1 MPGDKL
7 DTRWI
12 RSERRSLPGAAGRL
26 KQDRTQEDERLS
38 REAGLDKTLAD
49 SFPASDPP
57 STLPNPEDDEARE
70 SRPHTSRWR
79 KGEIGGGDATPP

>member
-1 MPGDKL
+1 MPGGKP

-12 RSERRSLPGAAGRL
+12 RSELRSLPGAAVRL
-26 KQDRTQEDERLS
+26 KQDRTQEDERRF

-57 STLPNPEDDEARE
+57 STLPNPEDDRARE
-70 SRPHTSRWR
+70 SRPQTTAGTRNKAAPES
-79 KGEIGGGDATPP
+79 

>member
-1 MPGDKL
+1 MPGGRL

-12 RSERRSLPGAAGRL
+12 RNEPRSQPGAAGRL
-26 KQDRTQEDERLS
+26 KQDRTHEDERRF

-57 STLPNPEDDEARE
+57 STLPNPEDDDARE
-70 SRPHTSRWR
+70 SPPR
-79 KGEIGGGDATPP
+79 TPAGTRNKAAPES

>member
-1 MPGDKL
+1 MPGGKP

-12 RSERRSLPGAAGRL
+12 RSERRSLGAAGRL
-26 KQDRTQEDERLS
+26 KQDRTQEDRRRS

-57 STLPNPEDDEARE
+57 STLPNPEEDDARE
-70 SRPHTSRWR
+70 SHPQTP
-79 KGEIGGGDATPP
+79 ATRNKAAPES